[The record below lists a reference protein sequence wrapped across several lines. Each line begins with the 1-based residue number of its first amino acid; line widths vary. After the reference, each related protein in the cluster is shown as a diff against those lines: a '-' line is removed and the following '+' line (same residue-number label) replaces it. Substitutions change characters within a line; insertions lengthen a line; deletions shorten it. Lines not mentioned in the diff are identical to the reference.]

1 MLSLNTIF
9 WKKLMRLFKMFL
21 WELFEDV
28 IEFSAWEKDL
38 NTSLDEVS
46 LKLFMTIVMFQG
58 HL

>member
-1 MLSLNTIF
+1 
-9 WKKLMRLFKMFL
+9 MFL